1 MTGRVTRIIEWQ
13 FDKKIYSW
21 ILKFGNI
28 WLRSCKV
35 SLYFNQP
42 SMSSNSQ
49 NKSVSNS
56 TVLLIGALGVV
67 FGDIGTSPL
76 YALKVAVEASR
87 GSNTQV
93 ASLEPAAMGILSLI
107 AWSLMI
113 VVTLKY
119 VMIIMRADN
128 KGEGGVFS
136 LTALVLQKFASN
148 TNVKW
153 MVTIAGTL
161 GASLFFGDSV
171 ITPAISVLS
180 AVEGLNV
187 ISPDL
192 NQYVIYIALILI
204 TGLFAVERF
213 GTGKVG
219 VVFGPIMLIWF
230 FALGLLGIKEIVN
243 NPSVL
248 LALNPLVGF
257 QFLYHHQVV
266 SIAILGSV
274 VLAVTGGE
282 ALYADM
288 GHFGRQP
295 IQRAWLTIV
304 FPCLLLNY
312 FGQAALLIRDPSALD
327 NPFYRLCPS
336 WALVPM
342 ILLAFM
348 ATIIAS
354 QAVISG
360 AFSIANQAIQLGYIP
375 RLRIKH
381 TSSHEIGQVY
391 VSKINILLFL
401 GVVLLVLSF
410 KNSDNLAS
418 AYGIS
423 VTGAMAIDSLL
434 AGFYMI
440 NIRKWNPFVFIPLF
454 IGLFAIDMGYLSA
467 NMFKFFEGG
476 WLPIVVATL
485 VLIVMISWISGR
497 ERLLKA
503 RWSNSMPLDDFLSI
517 IKDGDPI
524 RVPGTSVFMVPHE
537 SIVPMAL
544 MHNLKHNK
552 VLHERVVLLHVEIEN
567 VPSIADSQRLTFKQL
582 KHNFY
587 SVRVVYG
594 FMEEPD
600 IVRVMAMARV
610 QKFHVNLMETSFFI
624 GREKVVAKKS
634 SPWYLHFFIFLHRI
648 MLGATDYYRIPLD
661 HSLELGG
668 HIEI

>member
-1 MTGRVTRIIEWQ
+1 
-13 FDKKIYSW
+13 
-21 ILKFGNI
+21 
-28 WLRSCKV
+28 
-35 SLYFNQP
+35 
-42 SMSSNSQ
+42 MSSNTS
-49 NKSVSNS
+49 SHASPS
-56 TVLLIGALGVV
+56 ASSSAFLLIGALGVV

-87 GSNTQV
+87 GNNTQLGT
-93 ASLEPAAMGILSLI
+93 LEPAALGILSLI

-113 VVTLKY
+113 VVTIKY

-136 LTALVLQKFASN
+136 LTALVLQKYSSHKTA
-148 TNVKW
+148 KW
-153 MVTIAGTL
+153 MITIAGTL
-161 GASLFFGDSV
+161 GASLFFGDSL

-192 NQYVIYIALILI
+192 NQYVIYIALLLI
-204 TGLFAVERF
+204 AGLFAVERF
-213 GTGKVG
+213 GTSKVG
-219 VVFGPIMLIWF
+219 VVFGPIMLVWF
-230 FALGLLGIKEIVN
+230 VTLGLLGIKEVFN

-248 LALNPLVGF
+248 VALNPLLGF
-257 QFLYHHQVV
+257 EFLLQHSGV
-266 SIAILGSV
+266 SVAILGSV

-295 IQRAWLTIV
+295 IQRAWLFIV

-336 WALVPM
+336 WGLVPM

-401 GVVLLVLSF
+401 GVVLLVISF
-410 KNSDNLAS
+410 KSSENLAS

-423 VTGAMAIDSLL
+423 VTGAMAIDTLL
-434 AGFYMI
+434 AGFFMI
-440 NIRKWNPFVFIPLF
+440 KIRNWNPVIFLPLF
-454 IGLFAIDMGYLSA
+454 VGLFAIDIGFLTA
-467 NMFKFFEGG
+467 NLFKFFEGG
-476 WLPIVVATL
+476 WLPIFVASL

-497 ERLLKA
+497 ERLLAA
-503 RWSNSMPLDDFLSI
+503 RWSNSIPLDDFLAI
-517 IKDGDPI
+517 IKGGDPI
-524 RVPGTSVFMVPHE
+524 RVPGTSVFLVPHE
-537 SIVPMAL
+537 NIVPMAM

-567 VPSIADSQRLTFKQL
+567 VPTIPDSQRLTFKEL

-587 SVRVVYG
+587 SIRVAYG

-600 IVRVMAMARV
+600 MVRVMAMARV

-624 GREKVVAKKS
+624 GREKVIAKKG
-634 SPWYLHFFIFLHRI
+634 SPWHLQFFIFLHRI